1 MRLLILAAAAVLLL
15 LQVSAAG
22 AARRELINGWN
33 PIKDVSDPYVVNIA
47 KFAVQIHNDKAKTG
61 LVLEKVVRGETQ
73 VVSGTNY
80 RLVIQVKDGAETKS
94 YEAIVFDKPWDY
106 VRRLTSF
113 KPLLGNA

>member
-15 LQVSAAG
+15 LQVSAMG
-22 AARRELINGWN
+22 
-33 PIKDVSDPYVVNIA
+33 PP
-47 KFAVQIHNDKAKTG
+47 IHNDKAKTG

-73 VVSGTNY
+73 VMSGTNY